1 MPDSSKLNTIHD
13 DAIIFDGLIVSN
25 WSEAVFR
32 DMRRGGLTGANCTCS
47 VWEGFRD
54 TMLNIGQWNGWFR
67 DHAELIVKARSVA
80 DIRQAKRDGRTAIV
94 LGFQNTSAFEDRL
107 DFIPIFKELGVGI
120 VQMTYNTQNL
130 VGSGCYESTDGGLSD
145 FGHEVVGEMN
155 RVGMLCDLSHVGAQ
169 TSRDVIEASTKPVA
183 YSHCLPKGLKDHPR
197 NKTDDELRFIAER
210 GGFIG
215 VTMFPPFLRRGNEAA
230 ISDYIEAIAYIINIA
245 GEDAVGIGTD
255 FTQGHGDDFMRWIT
269 QDKGYARQLT
279 EFGPVKFPDGLGAIG
294 DMANLTKGM
303 ADAGWRESRIHKILG
318 ENWLAL
324 LETAWDV

>member
-1 MPDSSKLNTIHD
+1 MTDEFNHD
-13 DAIIFDGLIVSN
+13 DAVIFDGLIVSN
-25 WSEAVFR
+25 WGEAVFR

-54 TMLNIGQWNGWFR
+54 TMLNIGQWNRWV
-67 DHAELIVKARSVA
+67 AEYGDLIVKARTTA
-80 DIRQAKRDGRTAIV
+80 DIHQAKRNGKTAIV

-107 DFIPIFKELGVGI
+107 EFVQVFKDAGVGI

-145 FGHEVVGEMN
+145 FGHEVVAEMN
-155 RVGMLCDLSHVGAQ
+155 RVGMLCDLSHVGSK
-169 TSRDVIEASTKPVA
+169 TSRDVIEASAKPVA
-183 YSHCLPKGLKDHPR
+183 FSHCLPKGLKDHPR

-215 VTMFPPFLRRGNEAA
+215 VTMFPPFLARGIEAGIA
-230 ISDYIEAIAYIINIA
+230 DYIEAIEYIINIA

-255 FTQGHGDDFMRWIT
+255 FTQGYGDEFMRWIT
-269 QDKGYARQLT
+269 HDKGYARQLT

-294 DMANLTKGM
+294 DMPNLSQGM
-303 ADAGWRESRIHKILG
+303 QAAGWPADRIRKIMG
-318 ENWLAL
+318 ENWLRL
-324 LETAWDV
+324 LEIAWGG